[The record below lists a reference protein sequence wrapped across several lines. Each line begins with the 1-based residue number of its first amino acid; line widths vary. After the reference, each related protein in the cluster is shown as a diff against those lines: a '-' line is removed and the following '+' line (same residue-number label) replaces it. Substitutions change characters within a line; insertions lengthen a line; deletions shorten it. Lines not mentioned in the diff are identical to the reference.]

1 MIDREKVIKGL
12 ECCSFA
18 WNIHEPPD
26 CRNCPYAD
34 EKFGTCQIPDTHLI
48 DDAIALLKAD
58 QAELIRQRDIIS
70 KYRKADEFLALHGW
84 EWKDD

>member
-12 ECCSFA
+12 ECCT
-18 WNIHEPPD
+18 EPSRKCPE
-26 CRNCPYAD
+26 CPYVGEGKIISYCATRLT
-34 EKFGTCQIPDTHLI
+34 K
-48 DDAIALLKAD
+48 DALVLLKAD
-58 QAELIRQRDIIS
+58 QAELIRQRDTIS